1 MRQPISLYLHI
12 PFCVKKCHYC
22 DFLSFPGCSLSRQ
35 AEYVDAMIQEIHA
48 YREAAEDYEV
58 KTIFL
63 GGGTPSLLEKE
74 LVERLFHELYSVW
87 RAAPETEITIEA
99 NPGTLSR
106 EKLIGYHMIGINRLS
121 LGLQSTIAQE
131 LATIGRIHNY
141 EQFLA
146 NYYLAREAG
155 FDNINIDIMSALPGQ
170 TLISYGKTL
179 ERILKLQPEPEHI
192 SSYSLILEEGT
203 DFWENAEIERA
214 LPSEQTERIMYHY
227 TKKCLQNAGYER
239 YEISNYAK
247 PGYACLH
254 NQVYWTGG
262 EYLGLGLGAASY
274 WKGARFSNTPDMEEY
289 MENCSRARITENR
302 KEIVTATQKSR
313 MEEYMFLG
321 LRMIRGVSIR
331 EFERRFGIP
340 MNRIYET
347 VIRSYIGQGL
357 LKIEQDRLM
366 LTERGID
373 VSNSVMADF
382 LLEE

>member
-121 LGLQSTIAQE
+121 LGLQSTIVQE

-179 ERILKLQPEPEHI
+179 ERTLKLQPEHI

-340 MNRIYET
+340 MNRIYGT

>member
-179 ERILKLQPEPEHI
+179 ERILKLQPEHI

-247 PGYACLH
+247 PGYACIH

-289 MENCSRARITENR
+289 MENCSRARITENQ

-340 MNRIYET
+340 MNRIYGT

>member
-179 ERILKLQPEPEHI
+179 ERILKLQPEHI

-203 DFWENAEIERA
+203 DFWENAEIERT

-340 MNRIYET
+340 MNRIYGT

>member
-22 DFLSFPGCSLSRQ
+22 DFLSFPGGSLSRQ

-179 ERILKLQPEPEHI
+179 ERILKLQPEHI

-340 MNRIYET
+340 MNRIYGT

>member
-12 PFCVKKCHYC
+12 PFCVKKCQYC

-179 ERILKLQPEPEHI
+179 ERILKLQPEHI

-247 PGYACLH
+247 PGYACIH

-321 LRMIRGVSIR
+321 LRMIRGISIR

-340 MNRIYET
+340 MDRIYGT

>member
-121 LGLQSTIAQE
+121 LGLQTTIAQE

-179 ERILKLQPEPEHI
+179 ERILKLQPEHI

-340 MNRIYET
+340 MNRIYGT

>member
-63 GGGTPSLLEKE
+63 GGGTPSLLEEE

-106 EKLIGYHMIGINRLS
+106 EKLIGYHTIGINRLS

-131 LATIGRIHNY
+131 LETIGRIHNY

-146 NYYLAREAG
+146 NYYLAREVG

-179 ERILKLQPEPEHI
+179 ERILKLQPEHI

-340 MNRIYET
+340 MNRVYGT

>member
-48 YREAAEDYEV
+48 YREAAEDYEI

-87 RAAPETEITIEA
+87 RVASETEITIEA

-131 LATIGRIHNY
+131 LETIGRIHNY

-179 ERILKLQPEPEHI
+179 ERILKLQPEHI

-302 KEIVTATQKSR
+302 KEIVTATQKSQ

-340 MNRIYET
+340 MNRIYGT

>member
-179 ERILKLQPEPEHI
+179 ERILKLQPEHI

-321 LRMIRGVSIR
+321 LRMISGVSIR

-340 MNRIYET
+340 MNRIYGT

>member
-179 ERILKLQPEPEHI
+179 ERILKLQPEHI

-331 EFERRFGIP
+331 EFERRFGIS
-340 MNRIYET
+340 MNRIYGT

>member
-48 YREAAEDYEV
+48 YRETAEDYEV

-179 ERILKLQPEPEHI
+179 ERILKLQPEHI

-340 MNRIYET
+340 MNRVYGT

>member
-131 LATIGRIHNY
+131 LAIIGRIHNY

-179 ERILKLQPEPEHI
+179 ERILKLQPEHI

-340 MNRIYET
+340 MNRIYGT

>member
-48 YREAAEDYEV
+48 YREVAEDYEV

-121 LGLQSTIAQE
+121 FGLQSTIAQE

-179 ERILKLQPEPEHI
+179 ERILKLQPEHI

-340 MNRIYET
+340 MNRIYGT

>member
-179 ERILKLQPEPEHI
+179 ERILKLQPEHI

-331 EFERRFGIP
+331 EFERRLGIP
-340 MNRIYET
+340 MNRIYGT

>member
-179 ERILKLQPEPEHI
+179 ERILKLQPEHI

-340 MNRIYET
+340 MNRIYGT
-347 VIRSYIGQGL
+347 VIRFYIGQGL

>member
-179 ERILKLQPEPEHI
+179 ERILKLQPEHI

-289 MENCSRARITENR
+289 MENCSRARITGNR
-302 KEIVTATQKSR
+302 KEIVTATQKSQ

-340 MNRIYET
+340 MNRIYGT

-366 LTERGID
+366 LAERGID

>member
-179 ERILKLQPEPEHI
+179 ERILKLQPEHI

-247 PGYACLH
+247 PGYACIH

-321 LRMIRGVSIR
+321 LRMIRGISIR

-340 MNRIYET
+340 MDRIYGT

>member
-131 LATIGRIHNY
+131 LAAIGRIHNY

-179 ERILKLQPEPEHI
+179 ERILKLQPEHI

-340 MNRIYET
+340 MNRVYGT

>member
-179 ERILKLQPEPEHI
+179 ERILKLQPEHI

-302 KEIVTATQKSR
+302 KEIVTATQKSQ

-340 MNRIYET
+340 MNRIYGT

>member
-48 YREAAEDYEV
+48 YCEVAEDYEV

-121 LGLQSTIAQE
+121 FGLQSTIAQE

-179 ERILKLQPEPEHI
+179 ERILKLQPEHI

-340 MNRIYET
+340 MNRIYGT

>member
-63 GGGTPSLLEKE
+63 GGGTPSLLEEE

-87 RAAPETEITIEA
+87 RAAPEMEITIEA

-106 EKLIGYHMIGINRLS
+106 EKLIGYHTIGINRLS

-131 LATIGRIHNY
+131 LETIGRIHNY

-179 ERILKLQPEPEHI
+179 ERILKLQPEHI

-247 PGYACLH
+247 PGYACIH

-340 MNRIYET
+340 MNRVYGT

>member
-179 ERILKLQPEPEHI
+179 ERILKLQPEHI

-289 MENCSRARITENR
+289 MENCSRARITENQ

-340 MNRIYET
+340 MNRIYGT

>member
-179 ERILKLQPEPEHI
+179 ERILKLQPEHI

-340 MNRIYET
+340 MNRIYGT
-347 VIRSYIGQGL
+347 VIRSYIEQGL